1 MVRLIIRTKIY
12 LNRIYK
18 YEKIMILS
26 VYPKY
31 RKCIMNIFKIILTFT
46 AVKCPGL
53 ILAKRNLDNELY
65 TKSIEESVEYQF
77 SVKIGVLLI
86 SLC

>member
-1 MVRLIIRTKIY
+1 MIY
-12 LNRIYK
+12 I
-18 YEKIMILS
+18 YEKIMIIS
-26 VYPKY
+26 VYSKY
-31 RKCIMNIFKIILTFT
+31 IKYMMNIFKIILTFT

-65 TKSIEESVEYQF
+65 TKSIEESVGYQF
-77 SVKIGVLLI
+77 SFKIGVLLI

>member
-1 MVRLIIRTKIY
+1 MIR
-12 LNRIYK
+12 
-18 YEKIMILS
+18 S

-31 RKCIMNIFKIILTFT
+31 RKYMMNIFKIILTFT
-46 AVKCPGL
+46 VVKSPGL

-77 SVKIGVLLI
+77 SFKTGVLLI